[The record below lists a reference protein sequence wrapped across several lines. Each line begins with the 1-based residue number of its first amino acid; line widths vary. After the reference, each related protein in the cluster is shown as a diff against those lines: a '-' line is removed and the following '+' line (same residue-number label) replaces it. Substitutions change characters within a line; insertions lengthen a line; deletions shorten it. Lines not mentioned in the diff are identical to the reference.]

1 MNVDITKP
9 DDENSQVQTTP
20 EPTSLGEAL
29 RYIDQSNR
37 TPDEKPVEAGESDEH
52 ADGNAGGGSQGDP
65 EGTDNGEPEVPAG
78 DPAAG
83 EQTDP
88 ADLGGPA
95 VGIDAIDFNAQKQ
108 QLLRDVQR
116 NAVMQIRKE
125 YKDQGIG
132 HYAIDELYS
141 RDENTGRVSFM
152 NPDDPDHPFASRS
165 ECQQWINAWNQ
176 AVDNKF
182 RQDVNAKQQELII
195 AELPK
200 VRVMDFYPTYKA
212 MDKTTQD
219 IFDQLIGQYEI
230 KDANGGTIGYNVD
243 LNAVARQAANIV
255 KMFPK
260 PQEQQQQQQPEP
272 SAQQRGSTPALDMK
286 TGNGNNQ
293 DDEDNPKTIQ
303 EAMRIYNKKNRRK

>member
-1 MNVDITKP
+1 M
-9 DDENSQVQTTP
+9 
-20 EPTSLGEAL
+20 
-29 RYIDQSNR
+29 
-37 TPDEKPVEAGESDEH
+37 
-52 ADGNAGGGSQGDP
+52 
-65 EGTDNGEPEVPAG
+65 
-78 DPAAG
+78 
-83 EQTDP
+83 
-88 ADLGGPA
+88 
-95 VGIDAIDFNAQKQ
+95 
-108 QLLRDVQR
+108 QR
-116 NAVMQIRKE
+116 NAVLQIRKE
-125 YKDQGIG
+125 YKEQGIG
-132 HYAIDELYS
+132 HYSIDELYS

-176 AVDNKF
+176 AVDSKF
-182 RQDVNAKQQELII
+182 RQDVNAKQQELVIQ
-195 AELPK
+195 ELPK

-260 PQEQQQQQQPEP
+260 PQEQQQQQQSEP